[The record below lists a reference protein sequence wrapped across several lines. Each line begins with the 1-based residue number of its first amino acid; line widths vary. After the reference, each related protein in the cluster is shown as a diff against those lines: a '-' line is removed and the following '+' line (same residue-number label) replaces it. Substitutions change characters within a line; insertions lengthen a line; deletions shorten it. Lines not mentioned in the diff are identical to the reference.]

1 MEIIMYRGSPTWA
14 DEDGKP
20 LPSEV
25 IVCPRCR
32 GKGSHLIDG
41 IREHAYTVE
50 EMDED
55 PQFFEDYMSGA
66 YDKAC
71 DECHGRRVS
80 ARLIEK
86 GLGAEDSERLREHY
100 EKAEHEYYDRLE
112 SEMELRMGA

>member
-20 LPSEV
+20 FPSEV

-41 IREHAYTVE
+41 MREHAYTVE

-86 GLGAEDSERLREHY
+86 GLGAEDSERLREY
-100 EKAEHEYYDRLE
+100 YAEAEREYYDRRE